1 MAISGNSKALW
12 FVAPGRA
19 EWRDEPVAASADG
32 AIRVRA
38 LFSGISRGTES
49 LVFHGRVPAGEYGR
63 MRAPFQAGEFPFPV
77 KYGYAAVGQV
87 EDGPSDLAGRAVFAL
102 HPHQTVYTL
111 PRAAVIPLPEGLPPA
126 RAVLG
131 ANMETALN
139 AIWDGGAAPASR
151 IAVVGAGVVGCLV
164 AYLAGQMPGADVTLI
179 DIQPERARI
188 ATALGVAF
196 RAPEQAPTDCDLV
209 FHASASP
216 AGLNTA
222 LAAAGDE
229 ATVVEM
235 SWYGEGQ
242 IPVALGGAFHSRR
255 LRLLSSQVGRV
266 APNQRSRWD
275 YTRRLSAALGLL
287 RDARLDVLLEPACR
301 FDVLPDRLPAIL
313 APGSG
318 ALCQLVAY

>member
-12 FVAPGRA
+12 FVAPGQA
-19 EWRDEPVAASADG
+19 EWRDEPVAAPANGD
-32 AIRVRA
+32 IRVRA

-49 LVFHGRVPAGEYGR
+49 LVFHGRVPASEYGR

-87 EDGPSDLAGRAVFAL
+87 EDGPPDLAGRAVFAL
-102 HPHQTVYTL
+102 HPHQTLYTL
-111 PRAAVIPLPEGLPPA
+111 PRAAVAALPEGLPPA
-126 RAVLG
+126 RAVLA

-139 AIWDGGAAPASR
+139 ALWDGGAAPASR

-164 AYLAGQMPGADVTLI
+164 AYLAGRMPGADVTLI
-179 DIQPERARI
+179 DIQTERARI

-196 RAPEQAPTDCDLV
+196 RAPEQAPADCDLV
-209 FHASASP
+209 FHASGSS

-222 LAAAGDE
+222 LTAAGDE

-242 IPVALGGAFHSRR
+242 IPVALGGGFHSRR
-255 LRLLSSQVGRV
+255 LRLISSQVGKV

-275 YTRRLSAALGLL
+275 YARRLAAALDLL
-287 RDARLDVLLEPACR
+287 QDARLDVLLEPACR
-301 FDVLPDRLPAIL
+301 FDNLPERLPAIL

-318 ALCQLVAY
+318 TLCQLVAY